1 MAYAF
6 YHFRMKTQKQPFDFD
21 HHDLAGHAS
30 LDFPGRVS
38 FQDFA
43 VRLTGYNP
51 ERFSPVALRFFI
63 QKGEPVVTLYALDK
77 TRNAKDDKGKVPV
90 KKFKSK
96 ISVTEL
102 LMLVKKFDFTVSNGE
117 YDLGELLVNKK

>member
-1 MAYAF
+1 
-6 YHFRMKTQKQPFDFD
+6 MKTRKQPFDYD

-51 ERFSPVALRFFI
+51 DRFKPVALRFFV
-63 QKGEPVVTLYALDK
+63 QRGEPILTLYALDVTK
-77 TRNAKDDKGKVPV
+77 EKLNGKLPV
-90 KKFKSK
+90 KKFKAK
-96 ISVTEL
+96 IPLSDL
-102 LMLVKKFDFTVSNGE
+102 LILVKRFDFTVSDGE
-117 YDLGELLVNKK
+117 YDLKDLLVSNK

>member
-1 MAYAF
+1 
-6 YHFRMKTQKQPFDFD
+6 MKTKKQPFDYE

-30 LDFPGRVS
+30 VDFPGRVS

-51 ERFSPVALRFFI
+51 DRFSPVALRFFV
-63 QKGEPVVTLYALDK
+63 QKGEPVITLYALDK
-77 TRNAKDDKGKVPV
+77 SANGKENKGKLPV

-96 ISVTEL
+96 VTLQDL
-102 LMLVKKFDFTVSNGE
+102 LQLVKRFDFTVSDGE
-117 YDLGELLVNKK
+117 YDLSELLVKNK